1 MSTHPIDWSKIP
13 HTDLV
18 SDSEDNAKVVE
29 VKAGE
34 KQRREQEAIVER
46 KRQQEVSNKHIT
58 CCEDADDNWY
68 GHKR

>member
-34 KQRREQEAIVER
+34 KQRREQEAKVER
-46 KRQQEVSNKHIT
+46 KRQ
-58 CCEDADDNWY
+58 
-68 GHKR
+68 